1 MQTQHRNSQGVTLW
15 EATGELI
22 AAGQQVILDR
32 VELLRSEITDDIRDL
47 MLGGALVVSAVMVV
61 VGTVDPAALRP
72 LLAGF
77 GWVILCVSLVA
88 LLHRWLPLD
97 ASLALVGGPHI
108 LAGVVLALMA
118 MRRFRHLHYPSP
130 QPYAEATHG

>member
-47 MLGGALVVSAVMVV
+47 MLGGALVVSAVV
-61 VGTVDPAALRP
+61 
-72 LLAGF
+72 LAGF

>member
-1 MQTQHRNSQGVTLW
+1 MPAGTMQTQNRNSQGVSLW

-22 AAGQQVILDR
+22 AAGQQVVLDR

-47 MLGGALVVSAVMVV
+47 MLGGALVVSAVV
-61 VGTVDPAALRP
+61 
-72 LLAGF
+72 LAGF

-97 ASLALVGGPHI
+97 GSLALVGAPHI

-118 MRRFRHLHYPSP
+118 MRRFRHLHYPNT
-130 QPYAEATHG
+130 QPFAEATHG